1 MRGQPESALATA
13 LQLREAG
20 ADELAVAD
28 ALGFQFTSDAADVR
42 RFWALVDFAERARG
56 NVRGRW
62 YCGLPGC
69 GGDPHEGMH
78 WCDHDLDGDEH
89 TWECRHARADQCPP
103 GTFGMSA
110 RIWLL
115 LAGRGFGK
123 SRAGA
128 EWVVDQARRH
138 PGTVWAAVGPRRED
152 TIQTMIEGE
161 SGMLRA
167 LGMKRDDPDYNKS
180 NLSIR
185 LPNGSLIRGMSSEA
199 PISMRGP
206 NLSGVWLEEIRS
218 FKRGTSAWDDLFPAI
233 RRGDALTVVTTT
245 PAGTPLVREFAERTD
260 GSVVIT
266 TGATFDNEK
275 NLSPSAVAELRHR
288 WAGTRRERQELYGEL
303 FDDVPGALWAA
314 GVIESTRGVLLA

>member
-1 MRGQPESALATA
+1 MHARPDTGFATG
-13 LQLREAG
+13 LDLRAG
-20 ADELAVAD
+20 GAD
-28 ALGFQFTSDAADVR
+28 ALTVAETLGVAIDWPAEKVEA
-42 RFWALVDFAERARG
+42 FWKLAVFLDRARG

-62 YCGLPGC
+62 YCDDAVC
-69 GGDPHEGMH
+69 GGDPHDGMH
-78 WCDHDLDGDEH
+78 WCDHDLVSDEH
-89 TWECRHARADQCPP
+89 TWECRHARADQRPP
-103 GTFGMSA
+103 AEFGGAA
-110 RIWLL
+110 RIWML

-128 EWVVDQARRH
+128 EWIVDQARRH
-138 PGTVWAAVGPRRED
+138 PGTTWAAVGPRRED

-167 LGMKRDDPDYNKS
+167 LGMTRTDEDYNKS

-199 PISMRGP
+199 PISLRGP
-206 NLSGVWLEEIRS
+206 NLSGAWLEEIRS
-218 FKRGTSAWDDLFPAI
+218 FKGGTTAYDDLFPGL

-245 PAGTPLVREFAERTD
+245 PAGHPLVKEFAGRDD

-303 FDDVPGALWAA
+303 FDDVPGALWSPL
-314 GVIESTRGVLLA
+314 VIEKARAVLI

>member
-1 MRGQPESALATA
+1 MPARSDTSFATG
-13 LQLREAG
+13 LQLRAGG
-20 ADELAVAD
+20 ADALAVAET
-28 ALGFQFTSDAADVR
+28 LGVAIDETPEQVE
-42 RFWALVDFAERARG
+42 RFWKLAVFLDRARG

-62 YCGLPGC
+62 YCDVEGC
-69 GGDPHEGMH
+69 GGDPHEGML
-78 WCDHDLDGDEH
+78 WCDHALDSDEH

-103 GTFGMSA
+103 STFGQSA

-128 EWVVDQARRH
+128 EWIVDQARRH
-138 PGTVWAAVGPRRED
+138 AGTTWAAVGPRRED

-161 SGMLRA
+161 SGILRA
-167 LGMKRDDPDYNKS
+167 LGMTRMDEDYNKS

-199 PISMRGP
+199 PISLRGP

-245 PAGTPLVREFAERTD
+245 PAGTPLVKEFAGRTD

-303 FDDVPGALWAA
+303 FDDVPGALWSPS
-314 GVIESTRGVLLA
+314 VIEQTRAILV